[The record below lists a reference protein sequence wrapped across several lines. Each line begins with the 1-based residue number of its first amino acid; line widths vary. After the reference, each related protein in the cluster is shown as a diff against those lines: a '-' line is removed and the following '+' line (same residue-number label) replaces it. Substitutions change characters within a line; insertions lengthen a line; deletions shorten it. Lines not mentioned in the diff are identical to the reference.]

1 MSENLHSI
9 DRASRTQVLIVG
21 AGPAGLSCAIAL
33 KKQRPEAE
41 VVVLDKAPGLGN
53 HNLSGAVLE
62 PASVHRLLDDAVP
75 GWRETDQAKEVL
87 ARTVQK
93 DDVLFLPGASG
104 ALQLHP
110 LIKLAGLLGL
120 GPGQMDHK
128 GDYIVSISRLTRW
141 LGQIAEDLGVE
152 VHTGFAV
159 ESLVPGEGNAVA
171 AGVRL
176 VDRGLTKEGDKQPNF
191 APGETILADLVVL
204 AEGCDGLVTER
215 FVQQAG
221 LKREAAQL
229 YSIGVKEVVAVSEE
243 QYRQFGDDRVVHA
256 LGYPIWTP
264 VLGPGMFGGGLMYAC
279 GDNKIAV
286 GMIVGLDWQEN
297 DFNPQDALVHFKNH
311 SFVRRFIEGGKV
323 VEAGAKMIPEG
334 GLRAVP
340 RDPQTGTF
348 GKGNVLL
355 VGDAAGFVNM
365 LKIKGLHNALD
376 SGRLAG
382 EAIAA
387 SLAEP
392 EQAARKYTAAL
403 EESGVVAEMGRAR
416 NYRQTIAR
424 FGNLLGL
431 PLSVLSEVLPRFEVE
446 PDYQAMRPRHYR
458 FKGNREFDKD
468 TFTAMAQT
476 EHREDQPS
484 HLRIVDP
491 GICLE
496 KCLKTFKAPCITFC
510 PAGVYEEI
518 QGVVKPA
525 NASNCLHCKTCQRK
539 CPFDNIRWV
548 VPEGGGGPRYKQS

>member
-1 MSENLHSI
+1 MLDNLHSI
-9 DRASRTQVLIVG
+9 DRAGRTQVLIVG

-33 KKQRPEAE
+33 KKERPEAE

-62 PASVHRLLDDAVP
+62 PASVHRLLDSALP

-104 ALQLHP
+104 AIQLQP

-159 ESLVPGEGNAVA
+159 DSLVPGEGNSVA

-176 VDRGLTKEGDKQPNF
+176 VDRGLDKEGEKQPNF
-191 APGETILADLVVL
+191 APGETIWADLVVL
-204 AEGCDGLVTER
+204 AEGCDGLATER

-221 LKREAAQL
+221 LKREAVQL

-311 SFVRRFIEGGKV
+311 PYVRRFIEGGKV

-382 EAIAA
+382 EAIAG
-387 SLAEP
+387 SMAEP
-392 EQAARKYTAAL
+392 EQAARKYTSAL
-403 EESGVVAEMGRAR
+403 EESGVVSEMGRAR

-484 HLRIVDP
+484 HLQIVDP